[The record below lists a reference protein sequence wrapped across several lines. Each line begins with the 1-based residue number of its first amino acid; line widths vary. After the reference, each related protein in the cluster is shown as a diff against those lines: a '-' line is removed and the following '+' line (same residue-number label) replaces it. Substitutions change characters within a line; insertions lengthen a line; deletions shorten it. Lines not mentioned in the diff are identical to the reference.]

1 MSGVYIPGFKKPV
14 ACWHC
19 ALLNKDEER
28 CPLHDDWY
36 LSLKDEYEECPLVEV
51 PDHGDLIDAQEQMRL
66 MKACEYDTYND
77 YSRAFD
83 MLDDAPTIIPEDR
96 EEKP

>member
-19 ALLNKDEER
+19 ALFNTVEER

-51 PDHGDLIDAQEQMRL
+51 PDHGALIDRDALPETRVEWEDIL
-66 MKACEYDTYND
+66 
-77 YSRAFD
+77 
-83 MLDDAPTIIPEDR
+83 DAPTIIPEDR
-96 EEKP
+96 EKET